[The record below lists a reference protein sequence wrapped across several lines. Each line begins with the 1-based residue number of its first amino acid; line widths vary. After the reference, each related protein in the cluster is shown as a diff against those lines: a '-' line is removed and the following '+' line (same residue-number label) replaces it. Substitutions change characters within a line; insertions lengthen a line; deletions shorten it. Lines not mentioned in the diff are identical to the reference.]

1 MTSSK
6 LAVLVAVIV
15 AVLPAA
21 SLAQGTSG
29 AQFLG
34 VGIGA
39 RAAAMGG
46 AYTSVADDGTAL
58 HWNPAGLSRVDGH
71 RLTLSHVSWLQ
82 GVTYN
87 SASYAAPFGRD
98 AGIGVSLEQGGAR
111 SWDNTGEGSF
121 ESGDFAGIVGY
132 GRRMSADVG
141 VGADLKFLSSSLGD
155 HGASSYAVDLGVLY
169 SVNNA
174 TSIGA
179 AIRNLGPGLTFESG
193 SDPLPVT
200 MTVGGSY
207 RWQGVLMSMDLEKVN
222 DLGPMTRIGAE
233 YAPVRYL
240 ALRGGWIGGDETALS
255 GLTGGIGLNWN
266 ERWAVDY
273 AYRSSDLGGTHQFAL
288 SAGFGGASSSGLVAP
303 ASVSDEDDPSV
314 SVVPKSNLAVIS
326 ELTEEVMA
334 EAVTRMGLLEGSR
347 LHLRQVDTHDANWL
361 VKSILLEELTSH
373 GHAARAGQMTAS
385 DDPDDAGVYEIAYRI
400 VYCQTSLPQ
409 SWREWV
415 VGPRK
420 FERRTA
426 VDIRFELSD
435 STKTIVWAGGVQR
448 ERREIISAGRLDD
461 LEAPGQAFASPESEQ
476 SGWDKIFEPV
486 IVAGIVGGLIYLF
499 YTSRST
505 N

>member
-15 AVLPAA
+15 AVLPPA

-46 AYTSVADDGTAL
+46 AYTSIADDGTAL

-98 AGIGVSLEQGGAR
+98 AGIGVALEQGGAH

-132 GRRMSADVG
+132 GRRMSADIG

-169 SVNNA
+169 SVNDDTNV
-174 TSIGA
+174 GA
-179 AIRNLGPGLTFESG
+179 AVRNLGPGLTFESG
-193 SDPLPVT
+193 TDPLPVT

-207 RWQGVLMSMDLEKVN
+207 RWHGVLLSMDLEKVN
-222 DLGPMTRIGAE
+222 DLGPTTRIGAE

-255 GLTGGIGLNWN
+255 GLTGGVGLNWN

-288 SAGFGGASSSGLVAP
+288 SAGFGGAA
-303 ASVSDEDDPSV
+303 ASWP
-314 SVVPKSNLAVIS
+314 
-326 ELTEEVMA
+326 
-334 EAVTRMGLLEGSR
+334 RR
-347 LHLRQVDTHDANWL
+347 L
-361 VKSILLEELTSH
+361 
-373 GHAARAGQMTAS
+373 
-385 DDPDDAGVYEIAYRI
+385 
-400 VYCQTSLPQ
+400 
-409 SWREWV
+409 
-415 VGPRK
+415 
-420 FERRTA
+420 
-426 VDIRFELSD
+426 
-435 STKTIVWAGGVQR
+435 
-448 ERREIISAGRLDD
+448 
-461 LEAPGQAFASPESEQ
+461 
-476 SGWDKIFEPV
+476 
-486 IVAGIVGGLIYLF
+486 
-499 YTSRST
+499 
-505 N
+505 

>member
-82 GVTYN
+82 DVTYN
-87 SASYAAPFGRD
+87 SASYAASFGRD
-98 AGIGVSLEQGGAR
+98 AGIGVALEQGGTR
-111 SWDNTGEGSF
+111 SWDNTDEGSF
-121 ESGDFAGIVGY
+121 ETGDFAGVVGY

-174 TSIGA
+174 TSVGA
-179 AIRNLGPGLTFESG
+179 AVRNLGPGLTFESG

-207 RWQGVLMSMDLEKVN
+207 RWHGVLMSMDLEKVN
-222 DLGPMTRIGAE
+222 DLGPTARIGAE
-233 YAPVRYL
+233 YTPVRYL

-255 GLTGGIGLNWN
+255 GLTGGVGLNWN
-266 ERWAVDY
+266 EQWAVDY
-273 AYRSSDLGGTHQFAL
+273 AYRASDLGGTHQFAL
-288 SAGFGGASSSGLVAP
+288 SAGFGGGSGVAVP
-303 ASVSDEDDPSV
+303 ASVGNEEDPPA
-314 SVVPKSNLAVIS
+314 SVVPKPNLVVIS
-326 ELTEEVMA
+326 ELTEEVVQ
-334 EAVTRMGLLEGSR
+334 EAVAQMGLPEGSR

-361 VKSILLEELTSH
+361 IKSILLQELTSR
-373 GHAARAGQMTAS
+373 GHAVRAGQMTAS
-385 DDPDDAGVYEIAYRI
+385 QDPDDAGVYEIAYRI

-426 VDIRFELSD
+426 VDMRFELSD
-435 STKTIVWAGGVQR
+435 STKTIVWAEGVQR
-448 ERREIISAGRLDD
+448 ERREIISGGRIDD
-461 LEAPGQAFASPESEQ
+461 LDAPGQAFASPESEQ
-476 SGWDKIFEPV
+476 GGWDKIFEPV

-505 N
+505 D

>member
-1 MTSSK
+1 MTSNK

-58 HWNPAGLSRVDGH
+58 HWNPAGLARVDGH

-87 SASYAAPFGRD
+87 SASYAAPVGSN
-98 AGIGVSLEQGGAR
+98 AGIGVALEQGGAR
-111 SWDNTGEGSF
+111 SWDNTGGGSF
-121 ESGDFAGIVGY
+121 ETGDFAGVVGY
-132 GRRMSADVG
+132 GRRMSADLG

-155 HGASSYAVDLGVLY
+155 HGTSSYAVDLGVLY
-169 SVNNA
+169 SVNDA
-174 TSIGA
+174 ASVGA
-179 AIRNLGPGLTFESG
+179 AVRNLGPGLTFESE

-207 RWQGVLMSMDLEKVN
+207 RWHGVLMSMDLEKVN
-222 DLGPMTRIGAE
+222 DLGPTTRIGAE

-240 ALRGGWIGGDETALS
+240 TLRGGWIGGDETALS
-255 GLTGGIGLNWN
+255 GLTGGVGLNWN
-266 ERWAVDY
+266 EQWAVDY

-288 SAGFGGASSSGLVAP
+288 SAGFGGGSGVAVP
-303 ASVSDEDDPSV
+303 ASVSGEEDPPT
-314 SVVPKSNLAVIS
+314 SVVPKPNLVVIS
-326 ELTEEVMA
+326 ELTEEVVQ
-334 EAVTRMGLLEGSR
+334 EAVAQMGLPEGSR

-361 VKSILLEELTSH
+361 VKSILLQELTSR
-373 GHAARAGQMTAS
+373 GHAVRAGQMTAS
-385 DDPDDAGVYEIAYRI
+385 QNPDDAGVYEIAYRI

-420 FERRTA
+420 VERRTA
-426 VDIRFELSD
+426 VDMRFELSD
-435 STKTIVWAGGVQR
+435 QTKTIVWAGGVQR
-448 ERREIISAGRLDD
+448 ERREIISSGRIDD
-461 LEAPGQAFASPESEQ
+461 LQAPGQAFASPESEQ

-505 N
+505 D